1 MNKATGGM
9 VATFLILAAVT
20 VAVSTPN
27 SPAWLTVFTFIAT
40 VAIVLVFVLGAITVI
55 AVVIDQFIEDRR
67 RKRNIKIYEDALAAS
82 NAKHPAYRIY
92 QTDQKDNT

>member
-1 MNKATGGM
+1 MNETTGGM
-9 VATFLILAAVT
+9 VAIFLILVAVT

-27 SPAWLTVFTFIAT
+27 STAWLTVFTFIAM
-40 VAIVLVFVLGAITVI
+40 VVIALFFVLLGITVV

-82 NAKHPAYRIY
+82 KARHPAYRIY
-92 QTDQKDNT
+92 QEDDI